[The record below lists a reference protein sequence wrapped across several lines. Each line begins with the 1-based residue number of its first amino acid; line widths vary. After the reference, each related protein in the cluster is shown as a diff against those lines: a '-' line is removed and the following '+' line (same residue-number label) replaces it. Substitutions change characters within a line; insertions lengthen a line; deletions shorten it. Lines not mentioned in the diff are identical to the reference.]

1 MGKHK
6 IIVMGGI
13 NDIGQIDLTGMSC
26 FGGLQEDVGISIPKN
41 LIDKTEHDFNWFN
54 EQAI

>member
-6 IIVMGGI
+6 IIVTGGI